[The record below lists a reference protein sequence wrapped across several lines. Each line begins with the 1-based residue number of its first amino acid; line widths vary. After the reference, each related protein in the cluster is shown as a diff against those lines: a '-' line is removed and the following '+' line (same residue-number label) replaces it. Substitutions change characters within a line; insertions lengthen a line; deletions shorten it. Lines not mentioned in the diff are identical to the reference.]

1 MKYAIVNATLV
12 MTDHLIP
19 DGVIII
25 EDGKIADFGKA
36 NKISVEGLECI
47 DVGGRYVGPGLIDIH
62 THAGAGTFFYE
73 DPVFAAEK
81 ILEHGVTDV
90 LPALYFNMNAEKLV
104 HFTGVIRE
112 AMESGKAPNI
122 IGLYMEAPYM
132 NPKFGC
138 DRTNNPWGGPID
150 KKNYAPVV
158 DAAYDIARVWC
169 LAPERENIEE
179 FVDYVLEKNPNA
191 KFDEFSL
198 DIGQNYTQNV
208 YIHSKYKA
216 EERVLFAREEGL
228 KANIFRIGNLTWRL
242 SDGKF
247 QRNSQDNGFLGRC
260 RGLLK
265 IGMYSKDIAEYPIDF
280 TPVDEC
286 ADAYVRL
293 ALHNRVNN
301 IYNLYNPHMFTI
313 ESLGKKVFRIIKR
326 VSRETFEKSLKE
338 LITDKNVAV
347 LSFYSS
353 IASNSKNV
361 PMSNEFTVNELKKLG
376 FRWSKIGIRYLSYM
390 KKIR

>member
-1 MKYAIVNATLV
+1 MIKNFEEYKFDIQSNRDVSLFGAFPCGGTVRFEV
-12 MTDHLIP
+12 RIP
-19 DGVIII
+19 KEINPRKVDMV
-25 EDGKIADFGKA
+25 
-36 NKISVEGLECI
+36 
-47 DVGGRYVGPGLIDIH
+47 IH
-62 THAGAGTFFYE
+62 TAANVSHAGHYSEFERTNVIGTQNVIDFCMQAGAVLQHTSTASVHGAGTVE
-73 DPVFAAEK
+73 Q
-81 ILEHGVTDV
+81 
-90 LPALYFNMNAEKLV
+90 
-104 HFTGVIRE
+104 
-112 AMESGKAPNI
+112 
-122 IGLYMEAPYM
+122 
-132 NPKFGC
+132 
-138 DRTNNPWGGPID
+138 
-150 KKNYAPVV
+150 
-158 DAAYDIARVWC
+158 
-169 LAPERENIEE
+169 
-179 FVDYVLEKNPNA
+179 KNPNA